1 MENMNIRVAI
11 VDDEQKAIDNL
22 VTLLKQYEN
31 ENGVD
36 IAISTFNDSAQ
47 FVFEYKPIYDLIFL
61 DVQMPKYNGLQVA
74 EEIRK
79 KDADVF
85 LIFQTTFG
93 QFALHGYQYDAMDYF
108 VKPVTYQSLRMRLS
122 MVKKKLSERG
132 GMISFPVEGGGIKIL
147 KLKDILYVEES
158 GRNQVFHT
166 VDGEEF
172 INIRRESLSSLE
184 KKIGND
190 GFARCNSGFILNLK
204 KCSEIK
210 KNVVSIGG
218 VTLEISRTYRQS
230 FMEQLFKATKEK

>member
-1 MENMNIRVAI
+1 MNIRVAI

-22 VTLLKQYEN
+22 VNLLKQYEKEN
-31 ENGVD
+31 EVD
-36 IAISTFNDSAQ
+36 ITISTFSDSAQ
-47 FVFEYKPIYDLIFL
+47 FIFQYKPIYDLIFL

-79 KDADVF
+79 KDSDVF